1 MSALAVPT
9 AGSELAT
16 RPEADL
22 TRGAARWDRDAFE
35 EIYHRHGQSAWQLA
49 SAVSADHGLASEA
62 VTEGFQR
69 ALRTARRRPGE
80 DSPLRPLVLAEVYR
94 SSMDQVRSAKSGTAK
109 GSRPRVATATRGP
122 SREAS
127 SAFQSLP
134 ERWRAAL
141 WLEEVE
147 HVDTAMLAA
156 IIGVSTPV
164 AAQLAQRGRNGL
176 LARFSQAG
184 VAPPAHLGDA
194 LRPLATDAPPDMKA
208 AALRRW
214 RGTAGGADASSGG
227 LAGARAWLTERS
239 PRPLWVTSGGLVALG
254 MVGLGVLTVSTPPAP
269 TGPTAAIAAP
279 ASAGAP
285 RNPAG
290 SNRQAGVGNGG
301 GDAGRGVLA
310 GLGGSPS
317 TLSTTGGSGGSPLF
331 VGAGPAASSPAPA
344 TSPVAANP
352 PAATSPVLN
361 PPPAPAPGSAP
372 PVPTP
377 VASNPSGPPPNTPS
391 AGTAASAAPTGPPL
405 VNVPG
410 VLAVSPQP
418 ASGLT
423 AGVGSPASPALGI
436 NVLPSCIGLQVLNLR
451 LGTCQDPPAPP
462 PGPPSLLGID
472 LSGLLK

>member
-49 SAVSADHGLASEA
+49 SAVSADRGLATKA

-80 DSPLRPLVLAEVYR
+80 NSPLRPLVLAEVYR
-94 SSMDQVRSAKSGTAK
+94 SSMDQVRSAKSGAAK

-122 SREAS
+122 SSEAS
-127 SAFQSLP
+127 SAFHSLP

-147 HVDTAMLAA
+147 HVDTATLAT

-184 VAPPAHLGDA
+184 VAPPADLGDA
-194 LRPLATDAPPDMKA
+194 LRPLATDAPPDMDSA
-208 AALRRW
+208 AVRRW
-214 RGTAGGADASSGG
+214 KGTAGGADASSGG

-279 ASAGAP
+279 AASAGAP
-285 RNPAG
+285 LNPAG
-290 SNRQAGVGNGG
+290 SNRRAGVGNGG
-301 GDAGRGVLA
+301 GDAGRGLLA
-310 GLGGSPS
+310 DVGRSPS
-317 TLSTTGGSGGSPLF
+317 ALSTTGASAGSPLF
-331 VGAGPAASSPAPA
+331 VGAGPVDPPSA
-344 TSPVAANP
+344 

-361 PPPAPAPGSAP
+361 PPPVPAPGSAP

-377 VASNPSGPPPNTPS
+377 VGSNPSGPPPNPPS
-391 AGTAASAAPTGPPL
+391 GAPAAPAASAAPTGPPL
-405 VNVPG
+405 VRVPG

-418 ASGLT
+418 AGGIT
-423 AGVGSPASPALGI
+423 ADVGSQASPALGS
-436 NVLPSCIGLQVLNLR
+436 NLVPSCIGLQVLNVK
-451 LGTCQDPPAPP
+451 LGTCQDPPAAP
-462 PGPPSLLGID
+462 PGPPSLLGTD